1 MVSLTE
7 PVHVHSTTSRTLYV
21 AFALALSAAC
31 GGGAPADGPGG
42 PGGPGG
48 GPPPGVP
55 GEMVTLAAKPVERA
69 TEFVASIKSR
79 SSTTLQ
85 PQVEGFLTR
94 ILVTPGDRVVPG
106 TALFVV
112 DSTTQQAG
120 LATLQSQRA
129 ARDSDAVYARQQADR
144 ARMLLDVG
152 ATSQQEY
159 EQAVSQAKSADAQL
173 AAIDEQ
179 IRQQQ
184 AELAYYRVTAPTA
197 GVIGD
202 VPVRVGDRVTRS
214 TELTTIDGDA
224 GLEIYIQV
232 PVQQAPN
239 LRPGLPVE
247 VSDDTG
253 APVASEKINFVASS
267 VDDAT
272 QTVLAKAPLTQRDGR
287 FRSDQ
292 LVRVRVIWNNDPAL
306 TVPLVS
312 VLRISGQQFVYVAE
326 PADGG
331 GLVAR
336 LRSVTLGPVIG
347 SDYVVVGGVSE
358 GDRLVTSGIQKIGD
372 GVPVQAVPAGGAP
385 PGRGAGPGGG
395 GGR

>member
-1 MVSLTE
+1 
-7 PVHVHSTTSRTLYV
+7 
-21 AFALALSAAC
+21 
-31 GGGAPADGPGG
+31 
-42 PGGPGG
+42 
-48 GPPPGVP
+48 
-55 GEMVTLAAKPVERA
+55 
-69 TEFVASIKSR
+69 
-79 SSTTLQ
+79 
-85 PQVEGFLTR
+85 
-94 ILVTPGDRVVPG
+94 VVPG
-106 TALFVV
+106 TALFVI

>member
-7 PVHVHSTTSRTLYV
+7 PVHVHPTTSRTLYV

-55 GEMVTLAAKPVERA
+55 VEMVTLAAKPVERA

-106 TALFVV
+106 TALFVI

>member
-55 GEMVTLAAKPVERA
+55 VEMVTLAAKPVERA

>member
-1 MVSLTE
+1 
-7 PVHVHSTTSRTLYV
+7 VHVHPTTSRTLYV

-55 GEMVTLAAKPVERA
+55 VEMVTLAAKPVERA

-106 TALFVV
+106 TALFVI